1 MTIWYKNFIVVENRD
16 KELELTISICDAPKQ
31 RDSVSSM
38 DTDLDSIKEDFQNG
52 FDDVIEN
59 LVNAKVYP
67 SKEALEDD
75 IKNGKLRLYAEA
87 QYIDGNK
94 CIPWYSRTSVQ
105 MVFLSHKEYF
115 ENCAS
120 AVLYCMDYPSG
131 IRRFEI
137 YGDMTWENSL
147 ECRCELSDA

>member
-1 MTIWYKNFIVVENRD
+1 MMIWYKNFIVVENRD
-16 KELELTISICDAPKQ
+16 KELELTISICDTPRQ

-75 IKNGKLRLYAEA
+75 IKDGKLKLYAEA
-87 QYIDGNK
+87 QYIDSNK

-105 MVFLSHKEYF
+105 KVFLSHKEYF
-115 ENCAS
+115 ESCAS
-120 AVLYCMDYPSG
+120 AVS
-131 IRRFEI
+131 
-137 YGDMTWENSL
+137 
-147 ECRCELSDA
+147 